1 MSDPEEI
8 GRAILVLIVSGVF
21 FLMLNETLDT
31 EIGVNLTLLGVLF
44 IIGAILIGIAAI
56 IAIVNSIAES
66 V

>member
-1 MSDPEEI
+1 MNDYGEI
-8 GRAILVLIVSGVF
+8 GGAILALIVLGLF

-31 EIGVNLTLLGVLF
+31 EIGVNLTLIGVLF